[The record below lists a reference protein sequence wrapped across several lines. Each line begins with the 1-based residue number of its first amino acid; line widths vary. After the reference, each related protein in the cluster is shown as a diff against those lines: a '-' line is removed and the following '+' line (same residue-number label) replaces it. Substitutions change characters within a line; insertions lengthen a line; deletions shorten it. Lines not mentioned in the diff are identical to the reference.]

1 MLSKIYTTSLLGL
14 EGSVITVET
23 DTASGMVS
31 FFMVGLPDAAVREA
45 KERVSAAMKNNGFT
59 FPVQKVIINL
69 APADVKKEGTYFDLP
84 IAVGILASSGQ
95 IYATE
100 PLSEY
105 IILGELSLDG
115 SIKGVKGILPMVL
128 SALKHGYRKFIL
140 PKENAVEALL
150 AGEGTVYAADN
161 LYAVVEHL
169 CTKRKIEPFSADLSE
184 LFQQKIF
191 YDLDMSDVKGQ
202 ETVKRAMEIAAAGG
216 HNMLMIGPPGSGKTM
231 LARRFPTI
239 LPDMSREESLDV
251 TKIYSVAGLL
261 KSEMPLITQR
271 PFRSPHHTVSNI
283 ALVGGGRIPKPGE
296 VSLAHNGVLFLDE
309 FAEFQT
315 SALETLR
322 QPIEDKTVTISR
334 VNASVTYPAAFT
346 VMASMNPCPCG
357 YYNDPTHVCHC
368 TQSAI
373 DRYLQKISGP
383 IIDRIDM
390 IVQVNVENYEK
401 LNTSCSA
408 NETSSQIKQRVD
420 QARAVQSER
429 LRGRNIYC
437 NAQMSSKE
445 LDEFCVLD
453 EDGKVL
459 MKNAFDR
466 YRMSA
471 RSYHRILK
479 LARTIADLEGEFSVG
494 CVHLS
499 EALQYRGLDKK
510 YFR

>member
-1 MLSKIYTTSLLGL
+1 MLSKVYTTSILGL
-14 EGSVITVET
+14 EASVITVET
-23 DTASGMVS
+23 DTSSGMVS
-31 FFMVGLPDAAVREA
+31 FYMVGLPDTAVREA
-45 KERVSAAMKNNGFT
+45 KERVSAAMGNNGFS
-59 FPVQKVIINL
+59 FPVRKVTINL

-84 IAVGILASSGQ
+84 IAVGILLSSGQ
-95 IYATE
+95 IYAAE
-100 PLSEY
+100 PIEEY

-115 SIKGVKGILPMVL
+115 TIKGVKGVLPMVL
-128 SALKHGYRKFIL
+128 SALKQGFTKFIL
-140 PKENAVEALL
+140 PKENAVEASL
-150 AGEGTVYAADN
+150 AGKGKIYAADT
-161 LYAVVEHL
+161 LYEVVEHL
-169 CTKRKIEPFSADLSE
+169 CTKRKMQPFSADLRE
-184 LFQQKIF
+184 LMAQKVF

-239 LPDMSREESLDV
+239 LPDMTREESLEV

-261 KSEMPLITQR
+261 KSETPLVTQR

-315 SALETLR
+315 MALESLR
-322 QPIEDKTVTISR
+322 QPIEDQSVTISR
-334 VNASVTYPAAFT
+334 VNASVSYPASFM
-346 VMASMNPCPCG
+346 VLASMNPCPCG
-357 YYNDPTHVCHC
+357 YYNDPTHECHC

-390 IVQVNVENYEK
+390 VVQVNVENYEK
-401 LNTSCSA
+401 LNMNCGV
-408 NETSSQIKQRVD
+408 NETSAQIKQRVD
-420 QARAVQSER
+420 RARHVQSAR
-429 LRGRNIYC
+429 FAGRAIYS
-437 NAQMSSKE
+437 NAQMTSRE
-445 LDEFCVLD
+445 LDEFCVPE
-453 EDGKVL
+453 EDGKAL
-459 MKNAFDR
+459 MKQAFDR

-479 LARTIADLEGEFSVG
+479 LARTIADLQGAEQID
-494 CVHLS
+494 CLHLS

-510 YFR
+510 YFS